1 MSYDSSRSGEIGLRN
16 ILSVDVEDYFHPS
29 EVQRS
34 VGSDA
39 WATLPRRV
47 ASTAGTVLDL
57 LARHNT
63 RATFFILGWV
73 AEKEPGLIRE
83 IASAGHEI
91 GCHSFWHRLV
101 YDLTPEEFA
110 SDTKHACDAI
120 EAACGI
126 RPRCYRAPSYSI
138 TNRSTW
144 ALGVLA
150 ELGFTHDSSIYPISH
165 DRYGISGFPRQ
176 ASVLETAN
184 GRIIEVPPASVEL
197 KPGWNVPVGG
207 GGYLRMLP
215 YRYTAAGIRT
225 LNHIDRIPANLY
237 IHPWELDKEQPR
249 IAQGRISRLRT
260 YLGLAAFERK
270 VDRLLSEFEFGPLGE
285 VVPAVE

>member
-1 MSYDSSRSGEIGLRN
+1 VRN
-16 ILSVDVEDYFHPS
+16 IFSVDVEDYFHPS

-34 VGSDA
+34 VPSSTWDQM
-39 WATLPRRV
+39 PRRV
-47 ASTAGTVLDL
+47 GFTVHSILEL

-73 AEKEPGLIRE
+73 AETEPALVRE
-83 IASAGHEI
+83 IAAAGHEI

-110 SDTKHACDAI
+110 ADTKQACDAI

-126 RPRCYRAPSYSI
+126 RPTLYRAPSYSI
-138 TNRSTW
+138 TDRSIW

-150 ELGFTHDSSIYPISH
+150 QLGFTHDSSIYPIRH
-165 DRYGISGFPRQ
+165 DRYGIPGFPRA
-176 ASVLETAN
+176 ASLLQTAH
-184 GRIIEVPPASVEL
+184 GPLIEVPPAAVEL
-197 KPGWNVPVGG
+197 RAGWNVPVGG

-225 LNHIDRIPANLY
+225 LNHVDGMPANVY
-237 IHPWELDKEQPR
+237 IHPWEMDREQPR
-249 IAQGRISRLRT
+249 IAQGTISRLRT

-285 VVPAVE
+285 TVAVVAK